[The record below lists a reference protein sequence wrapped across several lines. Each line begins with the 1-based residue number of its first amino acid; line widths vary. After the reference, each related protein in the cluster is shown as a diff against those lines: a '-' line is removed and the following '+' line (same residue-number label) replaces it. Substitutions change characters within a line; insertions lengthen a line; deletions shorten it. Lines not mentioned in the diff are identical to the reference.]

1 VVGFT
6 YVAVWCHRYVL
17 PFCVR
22 LRSSDTADHTQFQ
35 LTTNYDTLVVVVVA
49 VVVAI
54 VVVVVVVVVV
64 VAVMVVLVSVISR
77 Q

>member
-1 VVGFT
+1 MVGFT

-35 LTTNYDTLVVVVVA
+35 LTTNYDTLVVVVVVA

-54 VVVVVVVVVV
+54 VVV

>member
-1 VVGFT
+1 MVGFT

-35 LTTNYDTLVVVVVA
+35 LTTNYDTLVVVVVVA

-54 VVVVVVVVVV
+54 VVVV

>member
-1 VVGFT
+1 MVGFT

-54 VVVVVVVVVV
+54 VVVVV
-64 VAVMVVLVSVISR
+64 AVMVVLVSVISR